1 MKNCVTL
8 SVEIA
13 KEVADNLSRVDPEA
27 TETLL
32 EAIREAK
39 RVFFAGRGRSL
50 LMLRGLAMRLM
61 HLGLCVY
68 VTGET
73 VTPAAGPGDLLLI
86 GSGSGETT
94 TLVPLAQQAHKL
106 GMRVALL
113 TIFPD
118 STLARLADHVVVIP
132 GTSGKRPGNDAP
144 LSLQPGG
151 NLFEQSMLLLCDA
164 AALCVAQRM
173 GLALN
178 DDTIMS
184 RHANLE

>member
-1 MKNCVTL
+1 MKDCVTL

-13 KEVADNLSRVDPEA
+13 KEVADNLRHIDPEA
-27 TETLL
+27 VETLL
-32 EAIREAK
+32 EAISGAK

-50 LMLRGLAMRLM
+50 LMLRTLAMRLM
-61 HLGLCVY
+61 HLGLCAY

-86 GSGSGETT
+86 ASGSGETT
-94 TLVPLAQQAHKL
+94 TLVPLAQQAHEL
-106 GMRVALL
+106 GVHVALL

-132 GTSGKRPGNDAP
+132 GTSGKRPGQDGP
-144 LSLQPGG
+144 SSLQPGG

-164 AALCVAQRM
+164 AAMCVAQRM
-173 GLALN
+173 GFALN
-178 DDTIMS
+178 DDVIMR